1 MCTDQTS
8 TTVINDSAGRQGKK
22 IGYKLALY
30 SIGIV
35 ELIVTN
41 ITPFMS
47 LLCLSRNSAKKGD
60 YTKDDLPP
68 PSPSSPDNICL

>member
-1 MCTDQTS
+1 M
-8 TTVINDSAGRQGKK
+8 TVINDSVGRQGKK

-41 ITPFMS
+41 IIHPSEAFS
-47 LLCLSRNSAKKGD
+47 RQSERRLCEE
-60 YTKDDLPP
+60 
-68 PSPSSPDNICL
+68 

>member
-1 MCTDQTS
+1 LPYITAWQDQFFSMCTYETS

-41 ITPFMS
+41 TIPLLS
-47 LLCLSRNSAKKGD
+47 LM
-60 YTKDDLPP
+60 
-68 PSPSSPDNICL
+68 